1 MSARPEFAGLVSS
14 LAESRRLRRRKLVQL
29 PLLGPRAVFTDVQ
42 GRGPGESTAP
52 SALAD
57 LISSISEIGLLQP
70 VLVEQVGHGH
80 LLVAG
85 ERRLRAM
92 RWGATSAP
100 DNPHFQ
106 SLPAV
111 VCPGP
116 LEEEERRRWQLVE
129 NLARE
134 RLQPGELAAALL
146 YERCALLAQRLAAAS
161 VAVPKAVL
169 REPDPVVRFERLE
182 ELRGSSAEAAAP
194 WTDVLRRVGVQM
206 SARKARAVVAAF
218 RALPRELSAEM
229 DAHEVA
235 LATRMR
241 FLDLAGGRTDAA
253 TEIWQAVR
261 GRGRVDLLC
270 AAVGVATSD
279 PALSPEAA
287 VEAAEELHES
297 ANASRSAKLSKP
309 AGRTEDGPTGAV
321 APSLIQRARA
331 VLGELAEQLR
341 DGRRIE
347 GYEGGSLRLLM
358 ADLNRLLE
366 GARS

>member
-1 MSARPEFAGLVSS
+1 MTGQPEFAGLVAS
-14 LAESRRLRRRKLVQL
+14 LADSQRLRRRKLVQL
-29 PLLGPRAVFTDVQ
+29 PLLGSHAVFTDVQ

-70 VLVEQVGHGH
+70 VLVEELDGRH

-100 DNPHFQ
+100 DNPHFKT
-106 SLPAV
+106 LPAV

-146 YERCALLAQRLAAAS
+146 YERCALLAQRLVGAS
-161 VAVPKAVL
+161 IAVPESVRK
-169 REPDPVVRFERLE
+169 EPDPVARFQQLE
-182 ELRGSSAEAAAP
+182 DLRGSNAEAAAP
-194 WTDVLRRVGVQM
+194 WTDVLRRIGVQM

-235 LATRMR
+235 LTTRMR
-241 FLDLAGGRTDAA
+241 FLDLAGGRSDAA

-261 GRGRVDLLC
+261 SKGRVDLLS
-270 AAVGVATSD
+270 AALNAATQD
-279 PALSPEAA
+279 PELSSEEA
-287 VEAAEELHES
+287 VEAAEDLHEV
-297 ANASRSAKLSKP
+297 ANNSRAAKLSKLSDG
-309 AGRTEDGPTGAV
+309 AGPMPREPVAQGLVQRTRV
-321 APSLIQRARA
+321 ALTD
-331 VLGELAEQLR
+331 LAQQLR
-341 DGRRIE
+341 DGCRIE
-347 GYEGGSLRLLM
+347 GYEAGSLRLLL

-366 GARS
+366 EAEA